1 MAPLNNVYKCDYPQR
16 MILKFLCVCILP
28 FSALAADYDPATADT
43 EILVSKIVAKALFT
57 DIVATDT
64 GAIAVGERGHILKTS
79 NYTDWVQ
86 LPVPTRS
93 LLTNVYVRGASLWAV
108 GHEEIILHS
117 ADGGSTWQRQHVNSD
132 AFGPLLD
139 ILFVDD
145 NQGFAVGAEGK
156 MLTTSDAGKT
166 WIDGNITARMNDAT
180 ASAASSASGD
190 ADDESG
196 LASDDIGVDETPPHL
211 NSIVQ
216 SSAGLLIVGE
226 TGAAFTSRDAGKTWA
241 RIEFPYHGPLF
252 GAVVLDDQSI
262 IAYGLAGNAYLTA
275 DLGTSWTKL
284 ETNTDASLF
293 GAVAV
298 SGARAVLVGARGTFL
313 TKAAGSNA
321 LKAFTF
327 SDGGVLGGVVQR
339 GDSEFTV
346 VGENGILAYS
356 PK

>member
-1 MAPLNNVYKCDYPQR
+1 MANNFQKCDCPLG
-16 MILKFLCVCILP
+16 ILLKLLYICAFPLSVV
-28 FSALAADYDPATADT
+28 AADYDPATADS
-43 EILVSKIVAKALFT
+43 EILVPKIVSKALFT
-57 DIVATDT
+57 DIIATGT

-93 LLTNVYVRGASLWAV
+93 LLTNIYARGADIWAV

-117 ADGGSTWQRQHVNSD
+117 GDGGSTWGRQHVKSD
-132 AFGPLLD
+132 ALGPLLD
-139 ILFVDD
+139 IVFVDD
-145 NQGFAVGAEGK
+145 NRGIAVGAEGK

-166 WIDGNITARMNDAT
+166 WVDGNITTRLIDAPK
-180 ASAASSASGD
+180 AAVLL
-190 ADDESG
+190 DDSEAG
-196 LASDDIGVDETPPHL
+196 FISDDIGVDETPPHL
-211 NSIVQ
+211 NAIVQ

-226 TGAAFTSRDAGKTWA
+226 TGAAFRSRDEGVTWA
-241 RIEFPYHGPLF
+241 RLDFPYRGPLF
-252 GAVVLDDQSI
+252 GAVALDDQSI
-262 IAYGLAGNAYLTA
+262 IAYGLAGNVYQTT

-284 ETNTDASLF
+284 GNNSDASLF

-298 SGARAVLVGARGTFL
+298 SGARAVLVGARGIFL
-313 TKAAGSNA
+313 TKAADSNA

-339 GDSEFTV
+339 GESDFTV